1 LRLRLAKFAP
11 IVLAAFIAL
20 AGCKQQQKSDSD
32 AIRAGIEE
40 HLASLKTL
48 NLSAMDMR
56 VTSVNIQGDHA
67 QAQVEF
73 RPKSGAPANAG
84 MLVAYSLNKQNGN
97 WVVEKT
103 LSTGGIIDHPAAG
116 ANPHQQSGQPGTLG
130 ATDSQMIQDLVRRN
144 SPESAGALPPGHPP
158 VSSGATPGSEAPAK
172 P

>member
-1 LRLRLAKFAP
+1 MRLRLAKFGP
-11 IVLAAFIAL
+11 IALAALIAL

-32 AIRAGIEE
+32 AIRAGIED

-48 NLSAMDMR
+48 NLSAMDME
-56 VTSVNIQGDHA
+56 VTNVNIQGDRA

-84 MLVAYSLNKQNGN
+84 MLVSYSLNKQKGN

-130 ATDSQMIQDLVRRN
+130 ATDSQMIQDLVHRN
-144 SPESAGALPPGHPP
+144 SPEAGTLPPGHPP
-158 VSSGATPGSEAPAK
+158 VSSNSAEQQNSPSRP
-172 P
+172 